1 MVGSDT
7 AVEKY
12 MAQCKVSLQLA
23 RGERESL
30 KHTHKHT
37 HIEEVN
43 RHSLRQLLH
52 LQPCPKVV
60 ITQLVPI
67 HISVAFKKGCFVF
80 VFSMSYHLSKHYYN

>member
-7 AVEKY
+7 AVEEY

-30 KHTHKHT
+30 KHTH
-37 HIEEVN
+37 IEEVN
-43 RHSLRQLLH
+43 GHSLRQLLH

-60 ITQLVPI
+60 TAQLVPI
-67 HISVAFKKGCFVF
+67 HIS
-80 VFSMSYHLSKHYYN
+80 L